1 MHALLEDVH
10 DQFSVVGV
18 GQVQQVAAVRLVLAC
33 VLRVALLLRQR
44 ARWTRMVMVM
54 VLETL
59 LIQ

>member
-10 DQFSVVGV
+10 DQFSVVAV

-33 VLRVALLLRQR
+33 MLRMAMLLRQR
-44 ARWTRMVMVM
+44 AGWTMVVM

-59 LIQ
+59 PIQ